1 MGNSK
6 PLLGAFAGALFSC
19 TILAAG
25 AAEEPV
31 DLDMINRIMDQGSN
45 HSEVMETLRQMTD
58 EIGPRLTGSPGMR
71 AANDWALEKF
81 RGWGLANP
89 HLEGFDFGRGWSFE
103 KSVVRMTTP
112 RLRQL
117 YALPVAWMPGT
128 DGVISGPAI
137 HAVIGKKEDFEKYE
151 GKLEGKIVLISK
163 PRGVKEPSN
172 KVFRRL
178 TEEDLAEK
186 MDYQIP
192 DGKPKDYGHFADVVL
207 LRKKMYA
214 FLAEE
219 GALAVVRISPRDAH
233 LIEASDY
240 LHRIGDTPTIP
251 GVVMAS
257 EDYGRIVRLLKNDHE
272 VTLELETEVT
282 YYDDDP
288 QAYNTIAEIP
298 GRGRNPEIVMAGAHF
313 DSWIVGDG
321 AVDNGA
327 GSAVVM
333 EAARILMALNI
344 RPRRTIRFALW
355 SGEEQAL
362 FGSIDYVTRHL
373 ATRPE
378 TDDDDK
384 RRLGKFFTM
393 AGQWPITTRPGHEKF
408 SAYFN
413 LDNGSGKIRGIF
425 GEGNLALRPIFE
437 SWFAP
442 FNDMGAAT
450 VILGRTGG
458 TDHLPF
464 QWVGLP
470 AFQFIQDP
478 LDYGSRLHH
487 TQIDTLDHVQAEDL
501 RQASIIMASFLYHA
515 AMRDDKLPRKPLPT
529 RPTNGRDDED
539 ESEDESEGET
549 DSSE

>member
-1 MGNSK
+1 MV
-6 PLLGAFAGALFSC
+6 GAFAGALFSC
-19 TILAAG
+19 TILSAG

-31 DLDMINRIMDQGSN
+31 NLDMINRIMDQGSN

-81 RGWGLANP
+81 RGWGLTNP

-128 DGVISGPAI
+128 GGVISGPAI
-137 HAVIGKKEDFEKYE
+137 HAVIKKKEDFEKYE

-178 TEEDLAEK
+178 TEDDLAK
-186 MDYQIP
+186 KTDYQIP
-192 DGKPKDYGHFADVVL
+192 DGKPVNYERFADIVL
-207 LRKKMYA
+207 LRKKMYT

-257 EDYGRIVRLLKNDHE
+257 EDYGRVVRLLKNDHE

-333 EAARILMALNI
+333 EAARILTALNI

-378 TDDDDK
+378 TDDEDK
-384 RRLGKFFTM
+384 KRLGKFFTM
-393 AGQWPITTRPGHEKF
+393 ADQWPITTKPGHAKF

-425 GEGNLALRPIFE
+425 GEGNLALQPIFE

-458 TDHLPF
+458 TDHLSF
-464 QWVGLP
+464 QWAGLP

-515 AMRDDKLPRKPLPT
+515 AMRDDKLPRKPLPM

-539 ESEDESEGET
+539 EDEDESEDEQ

>member
-1 MGNSK
+1 MYRKGQ
-6 PLLGAFAGALFSC
+6 LFGAVAGALFLCAS
-19 TILAAG
+19 AATAPAAS

-58 EIGPRLTGSPGMR
+58 EIGPRLTGTPEMR
-71 AANDWALEKF
+71 AANDWALAKF
-81 RGWGLANP
+81 REWGLEKA

-103 KSVVRMTTP
+103 RSVVRMTAP
-112 RLRQL
+112 RRRQL

-128 DGVISGPAI
+128 GGVISGAAF
-137 HAVIGKKEDFEKYE
+137 HAVIESKEDFEKYQGE
-151 GKLEGKIVLISK
+151 LAGKIVLISK
-163 PRGVKEPSN
+163 LRESKEPSN

-178 TEEDLAEK
+178 SEKDLAEK
-186 MDYQIP
+186 KEYEIP
-192 DGKPKDYGHFADVVL
+192 DGEPMDYGHYADIIL
-207 LRKKMYA
+207 LRRQMYE
-214 FLAEE
+214 FLAAE
-219 GALAVVRISPRDAH
+219 GALAMVRISPRGAH
-233 LIEASDY
+233 LIETSDY
-240 LHRIGDTPTIP
+240 LHRAGDTPTIP

-257 EDYGRIVRLLKNDHE
+257 EDYGRIVRLLENDHE
-272 VTLELETEVT
+272 VTLELETRVT

-288 QAYNTIAEIP
+288 QAYNTLAEIP
-298 GRGRNPEIVMAGAHF
+298 GRGRNPEIVMAGAHL

-333 EAARILMALNI
+333 EAARILATLKI

-362 FGSIDYVTRHL
+362 FGSIDYVERHL
-373 ATRPE
+373 ATRPV
-378 TDDDDK
+378 TDDADK
-384 RRLGKFFTM
+384 RKLGKFFTM
-393 AGQWPITTRPGHEKF
+393 AEQWPVTTRPGHAKF

-413 LDNGSGKIRGIF
+413 LDHGSGKIRGIF
-425 GEGNLALRPIFE
+425 GEGNLALKPILE
-437 SWFAP
+437 SWFEP

-450 VILGRTGG
+450 VVLNRTGG

-464 QWVGLP
+464 QWAGLP

-487 TQIDTLDHVQAEDL
+487 SQIDTLDHVHAGDL

-515 AMRDDKLPRKPLPT
+515 AMRDDLLPRKPLPT
-529 RPTNGRDDED
+529 RPSNGRNDKDQGED
-539 ESEDESEGET
+539 EQKPSE
-549 DSSE
+549 